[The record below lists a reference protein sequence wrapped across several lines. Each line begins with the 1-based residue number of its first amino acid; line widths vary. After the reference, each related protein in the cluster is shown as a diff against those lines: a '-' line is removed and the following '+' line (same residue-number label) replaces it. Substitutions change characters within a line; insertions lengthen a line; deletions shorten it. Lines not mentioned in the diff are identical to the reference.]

1 MFRLSR
7 AAEYGLRGLLYM
19 AQQPIGKKSYIEEIA
34 KAQDV
39 PKAYLAKIFQS
50 LCKKGFIQSYRGSD
64 GGFSFIRP
72 PGEISLLVAIEA
84 IEGPVA
90 LNECLIHEG
99 YCKREVSCPIHEVW
113 RAAQE
118 TFLRFLT
125 TVSFADLAESAKDNN
140 KDLLDKLGVAKAAAT

>member
-19 AQQPIGKKSYIEEIA
+19 AHKPEGKKSYIEEIA
-34 KAQDV
+34 RAQDV

-50 LCKKGFIQSYRGSD
+50 LCKKGFIKSYRGSE

-72 PGEISLLVAIEA
+72 SGEISLLEAIEA
-84 IEGPVA
+84 IEGPVH

-99 YCKREVSCPIHEVW
+99 YCDNDSSCPIHEVW

-118 TFLRFLT
+118 NFLKLLT
-125 TVSFADLAESAKDNN
+125 TVSFADLAESAKKN
-140 KDLLDKLGVAKAAAT
+140 KSVFDKLGVARAAST